1 MNPYLLRIAAA
12 ALLAQ
17 CLPAAGQ
24 GRPVHTYS
32 IVAIDKRTGDMG
44 VAVQSHWFSVGSIV
58 TWAEAGVGVVATQS
72 FVEPSYGPLGLELM
86 KAGKPAADALAG
98 LLRSDP
104 NEAVRQVAFLD
115 ARGRVAAH
123 TGKNCIAAA
132 GHFVGDGFSCQAN
145 MMLRDT
151 VWSAMAKAFEST
163 EGELAD
169 RLLSALEAAEAE
181 GGDIRGRQSAA
192 VIVVRAAGS
201 GFWWKDRIYD
211 LRVEDSPAPLPELR
225 RLVRLN
231 KAYNRMNSGDE
242 LVTENK
248 ISEAVGEYAAAME
261 MFPDNAEMIFW
272 PAVTM
277 ASTGRVEESLP
288 LFRKVFAMDRNWA
301 VLLARLPAAGQFPKD
316 EALLKKVLAQAPR

>member
-1 MNPYLLRIAAA
+1 MNPFLLRVATAV
-12 ALLAQ
+12 LLAQ
-17 CLPAAGQ
+17 GLPAAGQ

-32 IVAIDKRTGDMG
+32 IVAIDKRTGNMG

-86 KAGKPAADALAG
+86 KAGKPPADALAG

-104 NEAVRQVAFLD
+104 SEAVRQVAFLD

-151 VWSAMAKAFEST
+151 VWKAMAGAFESSG
-163 EGELAD
+163 GELVD
-169 RLLSALEAAEAE
+169 RLIAALEAAEAE

-192 VIVVRAAGS
+192 IVVVKAAGS
-201 GFWWKDRIYD
+201 GFWWKDRLYD
-211 LRVEDSPAPLPELR
+211 LRVEDSPAPLPELK

-231 KAYNRMNSGDE
+231 KAYNRMNRGDE
-242 LVTENK
+242 LMTENRTE
-248 ISEAVGEYAAAME
+248 EAVKEYSAAME

-272 PAVTM
+272 PAVTL
-277 ASTGRVEESLP
+277 ASTGRVAESLP

-301 VLLARLPAAGQFPKD
+301 ALLGRLPAVGQLPKD
-316 EALLKKVLAQAPR
+316 DDLLKRILDQAPR